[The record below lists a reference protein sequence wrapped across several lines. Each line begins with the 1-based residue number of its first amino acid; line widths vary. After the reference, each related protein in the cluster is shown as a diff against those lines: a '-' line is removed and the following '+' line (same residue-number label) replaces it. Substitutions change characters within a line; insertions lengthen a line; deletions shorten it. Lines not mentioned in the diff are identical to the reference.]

1 MSAERQDD
9 KQAEAFRAFARHISD
24 ADSDVKF
31 KEALR
36 RLMAPMPEPE
46 LASPSTGNPGTQFS

>member
-24 ADSDVKF
+24 AESDVKF

-36 RLMAPMPEPE
+36 RLMAPSPEPDT
-46 LASPSTGNPGTQFS
+46 SPSAGNPLAEPT